1 MFLTLEI
8 AFPTGCLLDHPSE
21 PQSKC
26 ITPYSASNQLFLIFK
41 IVNRF
46 RHFSYPTKQQSITV
60 HWEFKGFVSSRKL
73 KGSRGTNVCLA
84 LTHVPTEP
92 SCWQFCAQTLWK
104 TSGQLLNVLSWSLR
118 DTTSTI
124 SVCRSIFLYA
134 TLQHLPKPFDPF
146 AQAPEAARYW
156 SDNGPEWFSWLP
168 LRRELLALKHIQWRW
183 VNSQVLAFPL
193 LFSDFVL
200 FVSDKKW
207 MSF

>member
-104 TSGQLLNVLSWSLR
+104 TSGQLPESSNRPLYLTQPVAWLSW
-118 DTTSTI
+118 DPNTT
-124 SVCRSIFLYA
+124 VWRSQ
-134 TLQHLPKPFDPF
+134 TDPLSSH
-146 AQAPEAARYW
+146 RK
-156 SDNGPEWFSWLP
+156 SN
-168 LRRELLALKHIQWRW
+168 
-183 VNSQVLAFPL
+183 
-193 LFSDFVL
+193 
-200 FVSDKKW
+200 
-207 MSF
+207 